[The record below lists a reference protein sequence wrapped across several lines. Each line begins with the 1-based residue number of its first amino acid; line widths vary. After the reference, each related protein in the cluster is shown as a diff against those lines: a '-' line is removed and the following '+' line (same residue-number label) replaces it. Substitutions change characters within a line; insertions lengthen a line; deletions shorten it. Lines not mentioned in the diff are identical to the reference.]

1 MTARR
6 PRILLVSR
14 IFAPEPGAASLR
26 LMALAS
32 TLGESGFDVTVVTSQ
47 APKQFRGAG
56 EVTQAFRIRRAPVL
70 RDKLGYVRG
79 YAQYMSFDIP
89 AFFRVVFSR
98 KFDALIV
105 EPPPTTG
112 VFMRAAAAIRR
123 RPYLYFAADIWSDAS
138 RAAGVASFV
147 SRTVARLERWALNG
161 ASTVLSVSEP
171 VTDRLREMGVT
182 TPITTV
188 GNGIDTTTFCL
199 DGPTQRG
206 ERPYFLYAGTAS
218 EVHGAKIF
226 VDAFRLIA
234 VDHPGVDLVFLGQ
247 GADRDD
253 IEHAAREIGDARVR
267 FLPRVE
273 PTEAATWLRGSIAS
287 LASVKA
293 EHYEL
298 GFPTKMYAS
307 VACGA
312 PVIYAGSGPGKA
324 FAENAVVGW
333 AVPYDAS
340 AIAGAMRQALRG
352 AQSDGRSGRAN
363 WARDNVSINAVADRV
378 LDVVSQTVSS
388 SRPVKDSNQ

>member
-1 MTARR
+1 MTSPR

-26 LMALAS
+26 LRALAS
-32 TLGESGFDVTVVTSQ
+32 TLGEAGYDVTVVTSQ
-47 APKQFRGAG
+47 APKQFRGAP
-56 EVTQAFRIRRAPVL
+56 ELSDAVRVRRAPVL

-98 KFDALIV
+98 RFDALIV

-112 VFMRAAAAIRR
+112 VFMRLAAAIRR

-138 RAAGVASFV
+138 KAAGVSSFV

-161 ASTVLSVSEP
+161 AHTVLSVSEP

-182 TPITTV
+182 APITTV
-188 GNGIDTTTFCL
+188 GNGIDTTTFRL
-199 DGPTQRG
+199 AGPAQPSDS
-206 ERPYFLYAGTAS
+206 PYFLYAGTAS

-234 VDHPGVDLVFLGQ
+234 VDHPEVDLVFLGQ

-273 PTEAATWLRGSIAS
+273 PTEAASWLRGSIAS

-312 PVIYAGSGPGKA
+312 PVIYAGTGPGKA
-324 FAENAVVGW
+324 FAENKVVGW

-352 AQSDGRSGRAN
+352 AQSDDRSGRAN

-378 LDVVSQTVSS
+378 LRVVSQTVSS
-388 SRPVKDSNQ
+388 SRPVKDSNR

>member
-47 APKQFRGAG
+47 APKQFRGAPDLSD
-56 EVTQAFRIRRAPVL
+56 AFRVRRAPVL

-98 KFDALIV
+98 RFDALIV

-112 VFMRAAAAIRR
+112 VFMRVAAAIRR
-123 RPYLYFAADIWSDAS
+123 VPYLYFAADIWSDAS

-188 GNGIDTTTFCL
+188 GNGIDTATFCL
-199 DGPTQRG
+199 DGPTHRG

-226 VDAFRLIA
+226 VEAFRLIA
-234 VDHPGVDLVFLGQ
+234 VDHPEVDLVFLGQ

-312 PVIYAGSGPGKA
+312 PVIYAGTGPGKA
-324 FAENAVVGW
+324 FAENSVVGW

-340 AIAGAMRQALRG
+340 AIAGAMREALRG
-352 AQSDGRSGRAN
+352 ARADDRSGRAN
-363 WARDNVSINAVADRV
+363 WARENVSIDAVAERARG
-378 LDVVSQTVSS
+378 VVSQTVSS
-388 SRPVKDSNQ
+388 SLRAKDSNR

>member
-32 TLGESGFDVTVVTSQ
+32 TLGESGYDVTVVTTQ
-47 APKQFRGAG
+47 APKQFRAAP
-56 EVTQAFRIRRAPVL
+56 ESSDAFKVRRAPVL

-98 KFDALIV
+98 RFDALIV

-112 VFMRAAAAIRR
+112 VFMRLAAAIRR

-138 RAAGVASFV
+138 KAAGVSSFV

-161 ASTVLSVSEP
+161 AYTVLSVSEP

-182 TPITTV
+182 APITTV

-199 DGPTQRG
+199 DGPTQSSDS
-206 ERPYFLYAGTAS
+206 PYFLYAGTAS

-234 VDHPGVDLVFLGQ
+234 GDHPETRLVFLGQ
-247 GADRDD
+247 GADREE
-253 IEHAAREIGDARVR
+253 IE
-267 FLPRVE
+267 
-273 PTEAATWLRGSIAS
+273 
-287 LASVKA
+287 
-293 EHYEL
+293 
-298 GFPTKMYAS
+298 
-307 VACGA
+307 
-312 PVIYAGSGPGKA
+312 
-324 FAENAVVGW
+324 
-333 AVPYDAS
+333 
-340 AIAGAMRQALRG
+340 QA
-352 AQSDGRSGRAN
+352 
-363 WARDNVSINAVADRV
+363 
-378 LDVVSQTVSS
+378 
-388 SRPVKDSNQ
+388 